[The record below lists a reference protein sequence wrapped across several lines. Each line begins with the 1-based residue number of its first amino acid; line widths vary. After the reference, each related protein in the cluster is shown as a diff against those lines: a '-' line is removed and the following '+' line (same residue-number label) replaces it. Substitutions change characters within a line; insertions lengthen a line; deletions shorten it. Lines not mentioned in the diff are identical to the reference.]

1 MCALDAFKSRIRNS
15 RVDVHTDSR
24 AVLGSWQSEGG
35 SSTEKNDVIKAVLRC
50 SQEFNFSINMQHVP
64 SAENSTDAPSRRQS
78 DLDCTLSEEACLG
91 HIPLTSCPSTVTAA
105 VIYMVIVFHISH
117 RATPL
122 SHPASTCLRSSCLSG
137 KTFMFFSL
145 CTYRSAPPF
154 LY

>member
-64 SAENSTDAPSRRQS
+64 SAENSTDALPRVVSQTSIAPFRRRR
-78 DLDCTLSEEACLG
+78 
-91 HIPLTSCPSTVTAA
+91 VW
-105 VIYMVIVFHISH
+105 
-117 RATPL
+117 ATYL
-122 SHPASTCLRSSCLSG
+122 
-137 KTFMFFSL
+137 
-145 CTYRSAPPF
+145 
-154 LY
+154 